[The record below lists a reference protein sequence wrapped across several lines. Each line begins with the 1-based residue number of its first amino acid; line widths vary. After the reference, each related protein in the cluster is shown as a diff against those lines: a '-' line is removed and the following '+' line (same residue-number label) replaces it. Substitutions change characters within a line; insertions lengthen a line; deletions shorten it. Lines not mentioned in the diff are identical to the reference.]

1 MRYGLYLRQSLLRR
15 ASRYGVMAVILVCVL
30 VLPFMT
36 CIMRDSGIYGQRM
49 QNLDRTKGE
58 TFHIENA
65 KEEYLSVFSN
75 VPGLRARFEDGCVYL
90 KILSKA
96 ELADPEIVEQY
107 SKQLDLLTAGIG
119 DPNLKISNYAFFD
132 KDASLVETQNEWLI
146 IIIGVVLATLPA
158 LAVSYSEHVRGFS
171 SDIGDL
177 RAMGA
182 SQKQVSALFLMEA
195 VILLL
200 GAAIVAGAV
209 AMGLMKALFVWFFEL
224 KEMQSLSWVIF
235 HVNFWKLLAIA
246 AAYLCAMA
254 AILLLTLRGLCRA
267 PIVQLMR
274 EDAEGNRVR
283 RPRRRLR
290 AGRSAVASV
299 RRMLLSRANG
309 RYVSCLLLSVPVAVA
324 VFVAANTV
332 LSSIAVVN
340 PRPEYELRVT
350 QMRENEQGGWFTE
363 DDRSA
368 IRALSGVRDV
378 ELSSVVTAR
387 TYENGE
393 WRNNDGDGSTINR
406 IYVYLSDISRH
417 EAVEKWLR
425 DTYAGQE
432 YSVVNEYA
440 EYERTDV
447 AFVGLLWL
455 LLVFLLVLLV
465 LEAMVV
471 SARLTGFVLAQ
482 RGNLRRLYGL
492 GASAGTLIR
501 AYSGQ
506 AERAAA
512 WGMILTIVP
521 SAALLW
527 VLNKSEMYFLDLRP
541 GVLAM
546 NLGCAA
552 LLALSYILPVRLA
565 LKKAMRGI
573 RAEER

>member
-1 MRYGLYLRQSLLRR
+1 MKYGLYLRQSLLRR
-15 ASRYGVMAVILVCVL
+15 ASRHGILAVILVCVL
-30 VLPFMT
+30 VLPFMA
-36 CIMRDSGIYGQRM
+36 CIMRDSMMYGQ
-49 QNLDRTKGE
+49 QQQHLDTTKGE

-75 VPGLRARFEDGCVYL
+75 LPGLRVRFEDGCIYL
-90 KILSKA
+90 KILSEA
-96 ELADPEIVEQY
+96 ELADPELVERY
-107 SKQLDLLTAGIG
+107 FKQLDFLVIGIG
-119 DPNLKISNYAFFD
+119 DPNLKIINYAFFG
-132 KDASLVETQNEWLI
+132 KDASLKTTQNEWLI
-146 IIIGVVLATLPA
+146 IIIGAVLATLPA
-158 LAVSYSEHVRGFS
+158 LAVSYSEHIRGFS

-209 AMGLMKALFVWFFEL
+209 AMVLMKALFVWFFEQ
-224 KEMQSLSWVIF
+224 KEIKSLSWALF

-267 PIVQLMR
+267 PIVHLMR

-350 QMRENEQGGWFTE
+350 QTRENEQGGWFTE

-368 IRALSGVRDV
+368 IMALSGVRDV
-378 ELSSVVTAR
+378 ELSSVVTSR

-406 IYVYLSDISRH
+406 MYVYLSDITRH

-440 EYERTDV
+440 EYERTEV

-455 LLVFLLVLLV
+455 LLVFLLVLLA

-471 SARLTGFVLAQ
+471 SARLIGFVLAQ

-506 AERAAA
+506 AARAAA

-527 VLNKSEMYFLDLRP
+527 VLYKSEMYFLDLRP

-546 NLGCAA
+546 NFGCAA
-552 LLALSYILPVRLA
+552 LLALSYILPVRLT
-565 LKKAMRGI
+565 LKKGMRGI

>member
-15 ASRYGVMAVILVCVL
+15 AGRHGVMAVILACVL

-49 QNLDRTKGE
+49 QNLERTKGE

-96 ELADPEIVEQY
+96 ELADPEIVKQY
-107 SKQLDLLTAGIG
+107 SKQLHLLAAGIG

-132 KDASLVETQNEWLI
+132 KDASLKTTRNEWLI
-146 IIIGVVLATLPA
+146 ILIGVILATLPA
-158 LAVSYSEHVRGFS
+158 LAVSYREHIRGFS
-171 SDIGDL
+171 ADIGDL
-177 RAMGA
+177 RALGA
-182 SQKQVSALFLMEA
+182 SQKQVCALFLMEA
-195 VILLL
+195 GILLM

-209 AMGLMKALFVWFFEL
+209 AIGLMKALFAWFFEL
-224 KEMQSLSWVIF
+224 KDMQSLSWLIF
-235 HVNFWKLLAIA
+235 HVNFWNLLALA
-246 AAYLCAMA
+246 GAYLCAMA
-254 AILLLTLRGLCRA
+254 AIFLLTLRGLCRA
-267 PIVQLMR
+267 PIARLMR

-290 AGRSAVASV
+290 AGRSAAASV

-324 VFVAANTV
+324 VFVAANAV
-332 LSSIAVVN
+332 LSNIAVVN
-340 PRPEYELRVT
+340 PRPEYELKVT
-350 QMRENEQGGWFTE
+350 QTRENEQGGWFTE

-368 IRALSGVRDV
+368 IRALEGVRDV
-378 ELSSVVTAR
+378 ELSSVVTSR

-393 WRNNDGDGSTINR
+393 WRNNDGDGSTLNR
-406 IYVYLSDISRH
+406 MYVYLSDVSRH
-417 EAVEKWLR
+417 EAVETWLR

-440 EYERTDV
+440 EYERTEL

-465 LEAMVV
+465 LEAIVM
-471 SARLTGFVLAQ
+471 SARLAGFVLAQ
-482 RGNLRRLYGL
+482 RGNLRKLYGL
-492 GASAGTLIR
+492 GASAETLIR

-527 VLNKSEMYFLDLRP
+527 VLYKSEMYFLDLRP

-552 LLALSYILPVRLA
+552 LLVLSYILPVRLA

-573 RAEER
+573 RAKEG

>member
-1 MRYGLYLRQSLLRR
+1 MRYGLYLRQSFRR
-15 ASRYGVMAVILVCVL
+15 RGSRHGILAVILVCVL

-36 CIMRDSGIYGQRM
+36 CIMRDSGIYGRRM
-49 QNLDRTKGE
+49 QTLDTTKGE

-75 VPGLRARFEDGCVYL
+75 LPGLRARFEDGCVYL

-96 ELADPEIVEQY
+96 ELADPEIVERY
-107 SKQLDLLTAGIG
+107 HEQLDFLVIGIG
-119 DPNLKISNYAFFD
+119 DPNLKISSYAFFD
-132 KDASLVETQNEWLI
+132 KDASLRETQNEWLI
-146 IIIGVVLATLPA
+146 IVIGVILATLPA

-200 GAAIVAGAV
+200 GAAIVAGAL
-209 AMGLMKALFVWFFEL
+209 AIGLMKALFVWFFEL
-224 KEMQSLSWVIF
+224 KDMQSLAWLIF
-235 HVNFWKLLAIA
+235 HVNFWNLLAIA

-299 RRMLLSRANG
+299 RRMLVSRANG

-332 LSSIAVVN
+332 LSGIAAAN

-368 IRALSGVRDV
+368 ILALSGVRDV
-378 ELSSVVTAR
+378 ELSSVVTSR
-387 TYENGE
+387 TYENGKWE
-393 WRNNDGDGSTINR
+393 NNDGDGSTINR
-406 IYVYLSDISRH
+406 MYVYLSDVSRH
-417 EAVEKWLR
+417 DAVEKFLR

-440 EYERTDV
+440 EYERTEV
-447 AFVGLLWL
+447 GFVGLLWL

-465 LEAMVV
+465 LEAIVM
-471 SARLTGFVLAQ
+471 SARLAGFVLAQ
-482 RGNLRRLYGL
+482 RGNLRKLYGL

-506 AERAAA
+506 ATRAAA

-527 VLNKSEMYFLDLRP
+527 VLYKSGTYFLDLRP

-552 LLALSYILPVRLA
+552 LLVLSYILPVRLA

>member
-1 MRYGLYLRQSLLRR
+1 MSAR
-15 ASRYGVMAVILVCVL
+15 
-30 VLPFMT
+30 
-36 CIMRDSGIYGQRM
+36 
-49 QNLDRTKGE
+49 
-58 TFHIENA
+58 
-65 KEEYLSVFSN
+65 LSVY
-75 VPGLRARFEDGCVYL
+75 VL
-90 KILSKA
+90 KS
-96 ELADPEIVEQY
+96 
-107 SKQLDLLTAGIG
+107 
-119 DPNLKISNYAFFD
+119 LKND
-132 KDASLVETQNEWLI
+132 
-146 IIIGVVLATLPA
+146 
-158 LAVSYSEHVRGFS
+158 
-171 SDIGDL
+171 
-177 RAMGA
+177 
-182 SQKQVSALFLMEA
+182 
-195 VILLL
+195 
-200 GAAIVAGAV
+200 
-209 AMGLMKALFVWFFEL
+209 
-224 KEMQSLSWVIF
+224 
-235 HVNFWKLLAIA
+235 
-246 AAYLCAMA
+246 
-254 AILLLTLRGLCRA
+254 
-267 PIVQLMR
+267 
-274 EDAEGNRVR
+274 
-283 RPRRRLR
+283 
-290 AGRSAVASV
+290 
-299 RRMLLSRANG
+299 
-309 RYVSCLLLSVPVAVA
+309 
-324 VFVAANTV
+324 
-332 LSSIAVVN
+332 
-340 PRPEYELRVT
+340 
-350 QMRENEQGGWFTE
+350 
-363 DDRSA
+363 
-368 IRALSGVRDV
+368 
-378 ELSSVVTAR
+378 
-387 TYENGE
+387 
-393 WRNNDGDGSTINR
+393 DGDGSTINR

-440 EYERTDV
+440 EYERTEV